1 LTLDYGAKIF
11 RIFIPFKALNK
22 DLRLIF
28 ACNLIGSFGDGLYAY
43 TLPNYITVNLGA
55 NSVELGILYAVMSLV
70 AALTLF
76 IAGMLADKYDR
87 KKIMIAGWLAWL
99 PAPIIFSTAKNWVQA
114 LPGMVL
120 WGFWL
125 GGPTSTAYI
134 VTSADKDRLSVTFMA
149 ISSAWSFGYIFS
161 PAIGGY
167 LAKNVGYNVVFH
179 SAAVLYALA
188 ALILAFISS
197 QRAKPNNAE
206 NFVEERL
213 SFRSII
219 KSRRILVFSAFF
231 ASIMFAMMLFRPFV
245 PSFLAEKYYYQE
257 SEIGLFGS
265 ISFFGSAVLGIMLG
279 KVGDKWRKAYALA
292 ASLILCS
299 FSLMLLLLFGN
310 FYILAFALFLTGGS
324 YMIWSLMSAI
334 IGPSAPESSRARW
347 VAIPQTISMFISVLA
362 PYIGGFLYA
371 VSPYFPFIIATAV
384 SLLLAAVTL
393 WLLKE

>member
-1 LTLDYGAKIF
+1 MTLDYGAKIF